1 MSVIQSTNSIFQT
14 VARREGF
21 RQFVKFCIVGA
32 SSTLI
37 DLTIYLFLI
46 EIFHLQRFVGSL
58 PTARLVAQSIS
69 FIFAVSNGF
78 FWNNRWTFRAGERG
92 DAGDAK
98 KRYGKFVLTNL
109 IGLSLNLLILS
120 VVAHAVPPAIER
132 VLDAH
137 LHDPAGFVGKVT
149 ATFVVVFWNFC
160 ASKYWTFKR

>member
-1 MSVIQSTNSIFQT
+1 MFQS
-14 VARREGF
+14 VARREGL
-21 RQFVKFCIVGA
+21 RQFIKFCIVGV

-46 EIFHLQRFVGSL
+46 EVFHLQRFVGNL
-58 PTARLVAQSIS
+58 DTARIAAQSIS
-69 FIFAVSNGF
+69 FVFAVSNGF
-78 FWNNRWTFRAGERG
+78 FWNNRWTFRAG
-92 DAGDAK
+92 DTTPAK
-98 KRYGKFVLTNL
+98 TRYGKFVLTNL
-109 IGLSLNLLILS
+109 IGLSLNLLILR
-120 VVAHAVPPAIER
+120 VVAHSVPPAIER

>member
-1 MSVIQSTNSIFQT
+1 MSAIQSTNSLFQA

-46 EIFHLQRFVGSL
+46 EVFHLQRFVGSL
-58 PTARLVAQSIS
+58 DTTRIVAQSIS
-69 FIFAVSNGF
+69 FVFAVSNGF
-78 FWNNRWTFRAGERG
+78 FWNNRWTFRAGG
-92 DAGDAK
+92 VTPAK
-98 KRYGKFVLTNL
+98 TRYGKFVLTNL
-109 IGLSLNLLILS
+109 IGLSLNLLILRL
-120 VVAHAVPPAIER
+120 VAHAVPPAIER